1 MGMYV
6 KKKFLIYTYR
16 FLFSKLEH
24 LVRHKTTLEKI
35 AKSNTTD
42 IGGAGVKVTNLM
54 KETPVL
60 KTL

>member
-16 FLFSKLEH
+16 FLFSKLQH
-24 LVRHKTTLEKI
+24 LIHHKTMLEKI
-35 AKSNTTD
+35 AKTNTTD
-42 IGGAGVKVTNLM
+42 IGSAVVKITNLM

-60 KTL
+60 KML